1 MTPSR
6 LAILACLSLAFL
18 VALPTGLVWL
28 GNSFDPLTPLPESA
42 LEAPGAEQWIGR
54 DELGRSLSARLLL
67 GGGLSLGAA
76 SLALV
81 LALALALI
89 MGGLAGW
96 YHGQWPDRV
105 ISWLI
110 ALLHTV
116 PFFLL
121 VVVAAA
127 VWRPGF
133 FGAFVIVGLCAW
145 AAPARL
151 ARAEFIRLR
160 SARHV
165 LAARAFGFPATTIML
180 RQTLPVAFLPAF
192 TAVLLLMP
200 EFIGLDV
207 GLGFF
212 GLGAQPPTPTLGRM
226 LYAGLSRLNAA
237 PWLAFAPCLLVIL
250 LSLAAF
256 GLAALW
262 SRSIPTSSRA

>member
-6 LAILACLSLAFL
+6 VAILACLSIAFL
-18 VALPTGLVWL
+18 LALPIGLVWFGHSL
-28 GNSFDPLTPLPESA
+28 DPLTPLPESA
-42 LEAPGAEQWIGR
+42 LEAPGAEQWVGR

-121 VVVAAA
+121 VV
-127 VWRPGF
+127 
-133 FGAFVIVGLCAW
+133 
-145 AAPARL
+145 
-151 ARAEFIRLR
+151 
-160 SARHV
+160 
-165 LAARAFGFPATTIML
+165 T
-180 RQTLPVAFLPAF
+180 
-192 TAVLLLMP
+192 
-200 EFIGLDV
+200 
-207 GLGFF
+207 
-212 GLGAQPPTPTLGRM
+212 
-226 LYAGLSRLNAA
+226 
-237 PWLAFAPCLLVIL
+237 
-250 LSLAAF
+250 
-256 GLAALW
+256 
-262 SRSIPTSSRA
+262 